1 MRIAYISTGAA
12 GMYCGTCIHDNTLA
26 AALVRKGHE
35 VALVPTYTP
44 MRTDETSVSID
55 QIFYGG
61 INVYLQ
67 EKFGFFRH
75 TPWILDRLFNSP
87 RLLSW
92 LSKMSST
99 TDARDLGA
107 LTVSVLNGERGHQKK
122 ELEKLVAWL
131 KNSYKPDLVHLNIS
145 MFLGMAREIKN
156 ELDVPVLC
164 GVQGED
170 LFLEELIEPYR
181 TQARDI
187 MRERAND
194 ADGFI
199 ATSRYYADYMAD
211 FLCVPREK
219 FHVVMLGIKLDD
231 YIGAPNSL
239 PAQAGQPANPFVIGY
254 LARLAPEKGLHLLVE
269 AFKTLRAKNGAG
281 KLKLKV
287 AGYLSKKDET
297 YFQEIRRQLAA
308 DGHDGDFEYFGEVD
322 RSQKVNFLSSLHV
335 LSVPTV
341 YKESKGLFVLEALA
355 NGVPVVQPAHGS
367 FPEVI
372 EATGGGILVEPE
384 SSAALAEGL
393 EQLMNDHTRREQM
406 GRRGKEAVRRHF
418 SDQVMADA
426 MVEVYKQYV

>member
-26 AALVRKGHE
+26 AALIRKGHE
-35 VALVPTYTP
+35 VALIPTYTP

-55 QIFYGG
+55 RIFYGG

-67 EKFGFFRH
+67 EKFRLFRH
-75 TPWILDRLFNSP
+75 TPWIIDRLFNSP
-87 RLLSW
+87 RLLNW

-107 LTVSVLNGERGHQKK
+107 LTVSVLKGESGRQRK
-122 ELEKLVAWL
+122 ELQKLVSWL
-131 KNSYKPDLVHLNIS
+131 KHSYKPDLVHLNIS

-181 TQARDI
+181 TQAKTI

-194 ADGFI
+194 VDGFI
-199 ATSRYYADYMAD
+199 ATSRYYADYMAG
-211 FLCVPREK
+211 FLGVPRDK

-239 PAQAGQPANPFVIGY
+239 PETPFVIGY

-269 AFKTLRAKNGAG
+269 AFKKLRAQNGAG
-281 KLKLKV
+281 KLKLRV
-287 AGYLSKKDET
+287 AGYVSKKDET
-297 YFQEIRRQLAA
+297 YFRKIQQQLAA
-308 DGHDGDFEYFGEVD
+308 DGHDGDFDYLGEVD
-322 RSQKVNFLSSLHV
+322 RAQKVNFLSDLHV

-355 NGVPVVQPAHGS
+355 NGVPVVQPRHGS

-372 EATGGGILVEPE
+372 EATGGGILVEPH
-384 SSAALAEGL
+384 SAEALADGIA
-393 EQLMNDHTRREQM
+393 QLMVDHGRREQL
-406 GRRGKEAVRRHF
+406 GRRGREAVRRHF

-426 MVEVYKQYV
+426 MVEVYKQYL